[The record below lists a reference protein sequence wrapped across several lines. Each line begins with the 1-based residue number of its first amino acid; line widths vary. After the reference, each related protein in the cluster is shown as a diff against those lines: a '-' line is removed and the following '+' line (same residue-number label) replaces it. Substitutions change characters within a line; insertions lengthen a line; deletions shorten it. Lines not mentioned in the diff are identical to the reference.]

1 MRRLPGVGIV
11 AAGAVAAMVVMSG
24 CSDGGTSEAGKAGTA
39 SAAGTAAASSSP
51 PAAATPEEKFN
62 ELVQGTSYYFEG
74 QGTGS
79 SADAMKR
86 YCDLLGEKE
95 LDGVPPAQWL
105 AERELTKQDGET
117 VLEEGVTEFCPAQ
130 AKTLKAAVEG
140 TYERWF
146 ADGTYEVGSGAGQM
160 PAGAY
165 RTTGALRECYWER
178 TSRSGKVLD
187 NAFATSAQEVRV
199 TVRSGDGQFTTR
211 SCGSWQPVK

>member
-1 MRRLPGVGIV
+1 MGIV

-24 CSDGGTSEAGKAGTA
+24 CSGGGTSEAEKPGTA
-39 SAAGTAAASSSP
+39 SPVSTAGEGASASPTAS
-51 PAAATPEEKFN
+51 TPEEAFN
-62 ELVQGTSYYFEG
+62 ELVLGTSFYFEG

-86 YCDLLGEKE
+86 YCDLLDEKE
-95 LDGVPPAQWL
+95 LDGVTPAQWL
-105 AERELTKQDGET
+105 AEKELAKQDGET
-117 VLEEGVTEFCPAQ
+117 VLQEGVSRFCPAH

-146 ADGTYEVGSGAGQM
+146 ADGTYEVGPGAGQM
-160 PAGAY
+160 PAGTY

-199 TVRSGDGQFTTR
+199 TVRAGDGQFTTR